1 MRSIIV
7 ALCVF
12 AAACSGQGLD
22 SPASPTAMNPAAG
35 LKAQGGTELPFSGSF
50 TSTGSSVANCPPTCP
65 PTTHQVTADHKGTA
79 TYLGQFTS
87 TSLDVVDMATTAST
101 GTFTFTAANGDQLVA
116 TTAGAQS
123 EFIPPNIAKPR
134 LVARLVADIVSGTG
148 RFAGATGTFTIELVL
163 VIDFATA
170 THTGTGSFEGRINLH
185 R

>member
-22 SPASPTAMNPAAG
+22 SPTSPTAMNPPAG

-50 TSTGSSVANCPPTCP
+50 TSTGSSVTNCPPTCP
-65 PTTHQVTADHKGTA
+65 PTTHQVTADHEGTA
-79 TYLGQFTS
+79 TYLGHFTS

-116 TTAGAQS
+116 TTVGAQS
-123 EFIPPNIAKPR
+123 EFIPPNIAKP
-134 LVARLVADIVSGTG
+134 RLVADIVSGTG